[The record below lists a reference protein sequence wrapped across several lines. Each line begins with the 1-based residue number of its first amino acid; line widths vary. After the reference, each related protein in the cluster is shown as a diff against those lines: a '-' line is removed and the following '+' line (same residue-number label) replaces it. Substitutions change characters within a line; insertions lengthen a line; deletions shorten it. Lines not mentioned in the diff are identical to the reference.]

1 MSPETSPPLHEQ
13 RRHQRI
19 RFDDPLPMKIGHL
32 GERASGQL
40 ENLSLGGL
48 MFRCSLHLSVGEVI
62 GCEFRVFDSPLIDIA
77 ATVVSRV
84 GEGLYGVR
92 FQAGPMSQHL
102 IEGAIRDAIRN
113 GKATVLTIHNVDGGK
128 VMRIAGG
135 LTAATK
141 IDFMH
146 GLTRVGITELD
157 LSEVT
162 RIDDAGIALCDH
174 AVVRYGV
181 RAERR
186 SPCVA
191 AAWARI

>member
-1 MSPETSPPLHEQ
+1 M
-13 RRHQRI
+13 R
-19 RFDDPLPMKIGHL
+19 IGHL

-48 MFRCSLHLSVGEVI
+48 MFRCKLQLAVGEMI

-92 FQAGPMSQHL
+92 FHAGPMSQHL
-102 IEGAIRDAIRN
+102 IEGAIHDAIRN
-113 GKATVLTIHNVDGGK
+113 GKATVLTIHNIDGGK

-141 IDFMH
+141 MDFMH
-146 GLTRVGITELD
+146 GLTRVGVTELD

>member
-1 MSPETSPPLHEQ
+1 MLPDSLPPHTEK

-19 RFDDPLPMKIGHL
+19 RFDSGLPMTIGHH
-32 GERASGQL
+32 GARADAAL

-48 MFRCSLHLSVGEVI
+48 MFRSRLQLSVGETI
-62 GCEFRVFDSPLIDIA
+62 GCEFRVFDSAVIDIA
-77 ATVVSRV
+77 ASVASRV
-84 GEGLYGVR
+84 GDGLYGAR

-102 IEGAIRDAIRN
+102 IDDAINGAILS
-113 GKATVLTIHNVDGGK
+113 GKATVLTIHDREGGK

-162 RIDDAGIALCDH
+162 KIDDAGVALCDH
-174 AVVRYGV
+174 AVIRYGV
-181 RAERR
+181 RAQRR
-186 SPCVA
+186 SPCVQE
-191 AAWARI
+191 AWQHP